1 MRDSG
6 AQRGAYAPVVDTY
19 EPVAAA
25 PHTTALGRFMAH
37 MALMYRG
44 LVFGLTWHAA
54 LMVSVTCF
62 CTFLCSQ
69 KMFDIKFNTS
79 MQVLQKTTLPTVRS
93 QISFAQERSLFLL
106 YSVSF
111 DTSAC
116 LRSSRPARCSLSSSP
131 CRPAFRGAT
140 PPSATW
146 QK

>member
-1 MRDSG
+1 MHRDFG
-6 AQRGAYAPVVDTY
+6 AQRDAYAPVVDTY
-19 EPVAAA
+19 EPVVAA
-25 PHTTALGRFMAH
+25 PRTTALGRFMAH

-62 CTFLCSQ
+62 CTFLCSE

-79 MQVLQKTTLPTVRS
+79 MQVLRKTTLPTVRS
-93 QISFAQERSLFLL
+93 QLFAQGKCLFLP

-111 DTSAC
+111 DTCAY